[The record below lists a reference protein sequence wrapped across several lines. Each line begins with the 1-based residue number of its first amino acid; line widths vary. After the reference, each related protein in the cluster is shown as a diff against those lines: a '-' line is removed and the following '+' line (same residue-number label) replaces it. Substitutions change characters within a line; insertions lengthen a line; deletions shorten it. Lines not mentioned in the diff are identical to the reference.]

1 MGRLQPQTRIMTI
14 ALLETM
20 RLPFRAS
27 TTTVS
32 RHPKPLNARWAD
44 RGSPDR
50 YSGILLH
57 ISKGNRKKETNIA
70 SWEQH
75 DELSSRCKR
84 AYDMSRGILRFL
96 TGELHAWQRDAI
108 AAQSQMLSLDV
119 RTRLLVIPVLDRTKG
134 SRAIIGRDRQK
145 DVRPYCR
152 LSLCNPG
159 SGATVLRDA
168 PWSIVV
174 DLVDDLIPLPLFV
187 EADFIIEPRSRDGV

>member
-1 MGRLQPQTRIMTI
+1 MNYHPGAREPTICPEASSDSSLGSSMHGNVMPLQPM
-14 ALLETM
+14 
-20 RLPFRAS
+20 
-27 TTTVS
+27 
-32 RHPKPLNARWAD
+32 
-44 RGSPDR
+44 
-50 YSGILLH
+50 
-57 ISKGNRKKETNIA
+57 
-70 SWEQH
+70 
-75 DELSSRCKR
+75 
-84 AYDMSRGILRFL
+84 
-96 TGELHAWQRDAI
+96 
-108 AAQSQMLSLDV
+108 SQMLSLDV